1 MSISAPS
8 TSTSA
13 FTTYD
18 GTELAY
24 HVQGEGEPLL
34 CLPGGA
40 MRASA
45 YLGDLGGLSAGRR
58 LVLLDLRGTGDSAI
72 PADTSTYRADH
83 QVADVEALRTHLGLD
98 SVDLLAHSASADL
111 ALLYAAAHPQRV
123 RRLAL
128 ITPTCWAVDLTES
141 PETRLADVRRRG
153 GAEPY
158 DTAIAA
164 YERVSAAF
172 AAGGTPDGADWAAA
186 MPLAY
191 GRWDETARA
200 HAALSPVQKNAAA
213 SAAFAGPGAFDPPA
227 TRAALGRFTGE
238 VLVLAGELD
247 SNPSPALAARLAE
260 LFARGA
266 VDVQG
271 GGGHFPWLD
280 EPQWF
285 TARVERFLATGA

>member
-1 MSISAPS
+1 MAISTPS
-8 TSTSA
+8 TCTFT

-24 HVQGEGEPLL
+24 HVQGEGEPLV

-58 LVLLDLRGTGDSAI
+58 LILLDLRGTGDSAV
-72 PADTSTYRADH
+72 PADASTYRVDH
-83 QVADVEALRTHLGLD
+83 QVADVEALRGHLVLE
-98 SVDLLAHSASADL
+98 SVDLLAHSASGNL
-111 ALLYAAAHPQRV
+111 ALLYAAAHPGRV

-128 ITPTCWAVDLTES
+128 ITPTSWAVDLAES

-153 GAEPY
+153 GGEPY
-158 DTAIAA
+158 DTAVAA
-164 YERVSAAF
+164 YERALAAI
-172 AAGGTPDGADWAAA
+172 AAGENPDEADWAAV

-200 HAALSPVQKNAAA
+200 HAALSPVQKNAEA

-227 TRAALGRFTGE
+227 TRAALGRFAGE

-260 LFARGA
+260 LFAHGAADVQRGA
-266 VDVQG
+266 
-271 GGGHFPWLD
+271 GHFPWLD

-285 TARVERFLATGA
+285 AARVERFLATGA

>member
-1 MSISAPS
+1 MS
-8 TSTSA
+8 TSTPSTCSFT

-45 YLGDLGGLSAGRR
+45 YLGDLGGLAAGRR
-58 LVLLDLRGTGDSAI
+58 LVMFDLRGTGGSALPVD
-72 PADTSTYRADH
+72 PATYRVDH
-83 QVADVEALRTHLGLD
+83 QVADVEALRRHLGLE
-98 SVDLLAHSASADL
+98 SADLLAHSASGNL
-111 ALLYAAAHPQRV
+111 ALLYAAAHPRRV

-128 ITPTCWAVDLTES
+128 ITPTSWAVDLAES
-141 PETRLADVRRRG
+141 PETRLADVRRRAG
-153 GAEPY
+153 GEPY

-164 YERVSAAF
+164 YGRALAAL
-172 AAGGTPDGADWAAA
+172 AAGGVADEADWAAA

-200 HAALSPVQKNAAA
+200 HAALSPVQKNAEA
-213 SAAFAGPGAFDPPA
+213 SAGFAAPGAFDPPA
-227 TRAALGRFTGE
+227 TRSALGRFTGAA
-238 VLVLAGELD
+238 LVLAGELD
-247 SNPSPALAARLAE
+247 SNPSPALAARLAQ
-260 LFARGA
+260 LFVRGV
-266 VDVQG
+266 VDVQP

-280 EPQWF
+280 DAPWF
-285 TARVERFLATGA
+285 AARVERFLATGA

>member
-1 MSISAPS
+1 MSISTPA
-8 TSTSA
+8 TSTFT

-24 HVQGEGEPLL
+24 HVRGEGEPLV

-58 LVLLDLRGTGDSAI
+58 LILLDLRGTGDSAI
-72 PADTSTYRADH
+72 PADESTYRVDH
-83 QVADVEALRTHLGLD
+83 QVADVEALRTHLGLED
-98 SVDLLAHSASADL
+98 VDLLAHSASGNL
-111 ALLYAAAHPQRV
+111 ALLYAAAHPARV

-128 ITPTCWAVDLTES
+128 VTPTCWAVDLAES
-141 PETRLADVRRRG
+141 PEVRLADVRRRAG
-153 GAEPY
+153 REPY
-158 DTAIAA
+158 DTALAA
-164 YERVSAAF
+164 YERALAAF
-172 AAGGTPDGADWAAA
+172 AAGGTPDDADWAAS

-200 HAALSPVQKNAAA
+200 HAALSPVQKNARA

-227 TRAALGRFTGE
+227 TREALRRVTGE

-247 SNPSPALAARLAE
+247 SNPSPTLAARLAE
-260 LFARGA
+260 LFARGVA
-266 VDVQG
+266 DVQPG
-271 GGGHFPWLD
+271 GAHFPWLD
-280 EPQWF
+280 DGNWF
-285 TARVERFLATGA
+285 AARVERFLTTGS

>member
-1 MSISAPS
+1 MS
-8 TSTSA
+8 TSTPSTCTFA
-13 FTTYD
+13 FTTPD

-24 HVQGEGEPLL
+24 HVQGEGEPLV

-58 LVLLDLRGTGDSAI
+58 LILLDLRGTGDSAV
-72 PADTSTYRADH
+72 PADISTYRVDH
-83 QVADVEALRTHLGLD
+83 QVADVEALRIHLGLD
-98 SVDLLAHSASADL
+98 SVDVLAHSASGNL
-111 ALLYAAAHPQRV
+111 ALLHAAAHPRRV

-128 ITPTCWAVDLTES
+128 ITPTCWAVDLAES
-141 PETRLADVRRRG
+141 PESRLADVRRRAG
-153 GAEPY
+153 SEPY

-164 YERVSAAF
+164 YERALAAL
-172 AAGGTPDGADWAAA
+172 AAGGVPDEADWTAA

-191 GRWDETARA
+191 GRWDEAARA
-200 HAALSPVQKNAAA
+200 HAALSPVQKNAGA

-227 TRAALGRFTGE
+227 TRAALGRFAGE

-247 SNPSPALAARLAE
+247 SNPSPALAARLAQ
-260 LFARGA
+260 LFARGV
-266 VDVQG
+266 VDVQP

-280 EPQWF
+280 EAAWF

>member
-1 MSISAPS
+1 MS
-8 TSTSA
+8 TSTPSTCT
-13 FTTYD
+13 FTFTAPD

-24 HVQGEGEPLL
+24 HVQGEGEPLV

-58 LVLLDLRGTGDSAI
+58 LILLDLRGTGDSAV
-72 PADTSTYRADH
+72 PADTSTYRVDH
-83 QVADVEALRTHLGLD
+83 QVADVEALRIHLGLD
-98 SVDLLAHSASADL
+98 GVDLLAHSASGNL
-111 ALLYAAAHPQRV
+111 ALLYAAAHPRRV

-141 PETRLADVRRRG
+141 PEVRLADVRRRAG
-153 GAEPY
+153 SEPY

-164 YERVSAAF
+164 YERALAAL
-172 AAGGTPDGADWAAA
+172 AAGGVPDEADWASA

-191 GRWDETARA
+191 GRWGEAARA
-200 HAALSPVQKNAAA
+200 HAVLSPVQKNAEA
-213 SAAFAGPGAFDPPA
+213 SAAFAGPGACDPPA
-227 TRAALGRFTGE
+227 TRAALGRFAGE

-247 SNPSPALAARLAE
+247 SNPSSALAARLAQ
-260 LFARGA
+260 LFARGV
-266 VDVQG
+266 VDVQP

-280 EPQWF
+280 EAPWF

>member
-1 MSISAPS
+1 MPTSTPS
-8 TSTSA
+8 TCT
-13 FTTYD
+13 FTFTAPD

-58 LVLLDLRGTGDSAI
+58 LILLDLRGTGDSAV
-72 PADTSTYRADH
+72 PADTSTYRVDH
-83 QVADVEALRTHLGLD
+83 QVSDVEALRIHLGLD
-98 SVDLLAHSASADL
+98 DVDLLAHSASGNL
-111 ALLYAAAHPQRV
+111 ALLYAAAHPRRV

-128 ITPTCWAVDLTES
+128 ITPTSWAVDLAES
-141 PETRLADVRRRG
+141 PEARLADVRRRG
-153 GAEPY
+153 GGEPY

-164 YERVSAAF
+164 YERALAVL
-172 AAGGTPDGADWAAA
+172 AAGGVPDDADWASA

-191 GRWDETARA
+191 GRWDEAARA
-200 HAALSPVQKNAAA
+200 HAALSPVQKNAEA

-227 TRAALGRFTGE
+227 TRAALDRFAGE

-247 SNPSPALAARLAE
+247 SNPSPALATRLAR
-260 LFARGA
+260 LFARG
-266 VDVQG
+266 VVHVQP

-280 EPQWF
+280 EASWF
-285 TARVERFLATGA
+285 TIRVERFLATGV

>member
-1 MSISAPS
+1 MATSTPS
-8 TSTSA
+8 TCTFT

-24 HVQGEGEPLL
+24 HVQGEGEPLV

-58 LVLLDLRGTGDSAI
+58 LILLDLRGTGDSAV
-72 PADTSTYRADH
+72 PADTSTYRVDH
-83 QVADVEALRTHLGLD
+83 QVADVEALRSHLGLE
-98 SVDLLAHSASADL
+98 SVDLLAHSASGNL
-111 ALLYAAAHPQRV
+111 ALLYAAAHPHRV
-123 RRLAL
+123 RRMAL
-128 ITPTCWAVDLTES
+128 VTPTCWAVDLAES
-141 PETRLADVRRRG
+141 PETRLADVRRRAG
-153 GAEPY
+153 RPPY

-164 YERVSAAF
+164 YERALAVL
-172 AAGGTPDGADWAAA
+172 AAGGVPDEADWAAA

-191 GRWDETARA
+191 GSWDGTARA
-200 HAALSPVQKNAAA
+200 HAALSPVQKNAEA

-227 TRAALGRFTGE
+227 TRAALGRLAGE

-260 LFARGA
+260 LFAHGV
-266 VDVQG
+266 VDVQS

-280 EPQWF
+280 EPRWF
-285 TARVERFLATGA
+285 AARVERFLAHGA